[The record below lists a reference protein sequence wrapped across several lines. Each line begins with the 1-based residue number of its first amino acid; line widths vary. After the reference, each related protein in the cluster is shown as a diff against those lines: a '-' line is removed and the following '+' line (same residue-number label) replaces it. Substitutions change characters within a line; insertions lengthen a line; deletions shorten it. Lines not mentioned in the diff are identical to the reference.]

1 MAGDFA
7 DKVVMIS
14 GAAGQIARAI
24 VLKFAQQGAQL
35 VLVDASM
42 ERLEARVEELR
53 GQLGEYLLLT
63 GDLGNPAD
71 VNAIVEQAEARFG
84 KIDVLV
90 HTAGGFAA
98 GKPVHELDLDTFDR
112 MMLLNARITYIT
124 LGRVARHMVEK
135 GVKGSLVAVLARSG
149 LKGAKNTAAYTASK
163 AAAQRIVESMALEL
177 RDYDIRVN
185 GVMPSTADTP
195 ANRQSMPNADF
206 DKWVKPEQLADTIA
220 FLASDAASAISGES
234 LGVYNKA

>member
-1 MAGDFA
+1 MSGQFA
-7 DKVVMIS
+7 DKVVMIT
-14 GAAGQIARAI
+14 GAAGQVARAI
-24 VLKFAQQGAQL
+24 VEKFAREGARL
-35 VLVDASM
+35 VLVDYA
-42 ERLEARVEELR
+42 EDRLQARADELSDII
-53 GQLGEYLLLT
+53 GEHLLLT
-63 GDLGNPAD
+63 ADLSKPED
-71 VNAIVEQAEARFG
+71 VNTVVEKAEARFG
-84 KIDVLV
+84 KIDILA

-98 GKPVHELDLDTFDR
+98 GKPVHESDIDVFER
-112 MMLLNARITYIT
+112 MMTLNARITYVT

-135 GVKGSLVAVLARSG
+135 GVKGSIVAILARSG

-177 RDYDIRVN
+177 REYDIRVN
-185 GVMPSTADTP
+185 GVMPSTADTE

-206 DKWVKPEQLADTIA
+206 DKWVKPEQLADAIA